1 MRRPLLAALAVTL
14 TLTACAGVRE
24 SRLNPFNW
32 FGRSQPVAVVAASPG
47 VAADPRPL
55 VAQVTDV
62 TVEPSM
68 GGAILRATGLP
79 PTQGFWQGELVAR
92 PLDDSGMQVY
102 DFRLA
107 PPPGSARASSPQS
120 RQVVVATF
128 LTDAKLAAIAGITVQ
143 GAANAL
149 SSRR

>member
-1 MRRPLLAALAVTL
+1 MTRPLSAVLAL
-14 TLTACAGVRE
+14 TLMLAGCAAVRE
-24 SRLNPFNW
+24 SRLNPLNW
-32 FGRSQPVAVVAASPG
+32 FGRSQPVAVVAATPG
-47 VAADPRPL
+47 QVADPRPL
-55 VAQVTDV
+55 AAQITDV
-62 TVEPSM
+62 TVEPSI

-79 PTQGFWQGELVAR
+79 PTQGFWEGELVAR
-92 PLDDSGMQVY
+92 PLDENGVQVY

-107 PPPGSARASSPQS
+107 PPPGPARVSTPQS

-128 LTDAKLAAIAGITVQ
+128 LTDATLAAISGITVQ